1 MRISDWSSDVCSSDL
16 RQFTDFVQK
25 NCAPIGVNEPA
36 DLTLECA
43 SECPAFM
50 AEQFGF
56 DEIGRDRA
64 AIHGNHALL
73 ETGRGRMNGLRND
86 FLADAAFAFDQY
98 RNARAGG
105 NRKSVVWGKGVSVRV
120 AIGGGRIIK

>member
-1 MRISDWSSDVCSSDL
+1 MFYNAEQLHRRTH

-36 DLTLECA
+36 DLMLECA

-56 DEIGRDRA
+56 DEIGWDRT
-64 AIHGNHALL
+64 AIHRNHALL
-73 ETGRGRMNGLRND
+73 ETGRGRVNSLCND

-98 RNARAGG
+98 RNASAG
-105 NRKSVVWGKGVSVRV
+105 RSDERRVGKGCVSTCRS
-120 AIGGGRIIK
+120 RWSPYH

>member
-1 MRISDWSSDVCSSDL
+1 
-16 RQFTDFVQK
+16 
-25 NCAPIGVNEPA
+25 
-36 DLTLECA
+36 
-43 SECPAFM
+43 M

-98 RNARAGG
+98 RNASAGG
-105 NRKSVVWGKGVSVRV
+105 LGGDGERGAKLRGRAYDLLKGERSGHLLRQRSEEHTSELQSLMRTSYAVFC
-120 AIGGGRIIK
+120 